1 MTEAFDTLLA
11 VQAHDTGIDQILRR
25 MEVLPARED
34 RDVAQAAL
42 DELDV
47 TIAEEQVRRDE
58 LNRAMR
64 KLEDE
69 IATIGAKRLEV
80 EGRLYG
86 GTVTNARELQDLQE
100 ESEALKRRITHLED
114 QNLVLMEQ
122 HEPVEQSLG
131 EHTVTRAQRES
142 VLADAELRL
151 TAAEAELAVELDTE
165 RSARDAV
172 ATSVPADLMAEYT
185 SIRGGRGGIGIAR
198 LVGNQC
204 GGCHLT
210 LSAMEVATLRKHTD
224 QVMHCEEC
232 GRILVA

>member
-1 MTEAFDTLLA
+1 MTDAFDTLLD
-11 VQAHDTGIDQILRR
+11 VQAHDTRIDQILRR
-25 MEVLPARED
+25 MEVLPAREE
-34 RDVAQAAL
+34 RDAAKTAL
-42 DELDV
+42 ADLDV
-47 TIAEEQVRRDE
+47 IIAEEAARRDE
-58 LNRAMR
+58 LARAMR

-69 IATIGAKRLEV
+69 ISSIGAKRLEV

-100 ESEALKRRITHLED
+100 ESEALGRRITHLED

-122 HEPVEQSLG
+122 HEPVEQALS
-131 EHTVTRAQRES
+131 EHAATRGQRES
-142 VLADAELRL
+142 VLADVELRL

-165 RSARDAV
+165 RTARDGV
-172 ATSVPADLMAEYT
+172 AASVPDDLMAEYT
-185 SIRGGRGGIGIAR
+185 SIRGGRGGIGVAR

-210 LSAMEVATLRKHTD
+210 LSAMEVSTLRKHSD

-232 GRILVA
+232 GRLLVA